1 MRLKK
6 RDRILLLA
14 IAPLAIVALFWWFH
28 ARPASQHLGEVR
40 SQVTQARSEVTALR
54 ATLAQLAGRQPN
66 LAAQAAEE
74 LRLAKA
80 VPASTQVPA
89 ALVQLERLAQRANV
103 KLTSLQLGTAT
114 AVGALQSTTVTM
126 NIEGRFFD
134 VDDFLYRLHRQVQQN
149 RAGRLVVRGRLIAAK
164 DITMPPGGSG
174 QTAGTPTPAPTATP
188 TATPSL
194 TGTGGV
200 QATIQAVLFSTA
212 DAPAAAAASIP
223 IVGGASR

>member
-40 SQVTQARSEVTALR
+40 SQVTQARSEVTALK

-164 DITMPPGGSG
+164 DVTMNPGGSG
-174 QTAGTPTPAPTATP
+174 QTAGTPTPALAP